1 MTDLKLDP
9 MLAEG
14 GGEPGKN
21 RFDEQTNESNL
32 FLLSQDIE
40 RIILGS
46 EPVLKMDYISND
58 KTRIGRKY
66 VWNPF
71 WYKT

>member
-1 MTDLKLDP
+1 MADVVKMTDPQLNLV
-9 MLAEG
+9 LAEG

-58 KTRIGRKY
+58 KTRRGRKY
-66 VWNPF
+66 V
-71 WYKT
+71 